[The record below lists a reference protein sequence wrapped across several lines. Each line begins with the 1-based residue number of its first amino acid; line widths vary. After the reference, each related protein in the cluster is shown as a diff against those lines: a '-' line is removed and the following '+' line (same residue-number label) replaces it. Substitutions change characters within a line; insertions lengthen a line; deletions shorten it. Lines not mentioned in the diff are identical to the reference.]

1 MNTVRFT
8 LLSAL
13 LLGSTGVAAAPPE
26 QPVPPDPSAA
36 PTSPGRSPAVTYL
49 MQADHIP
56 EAEARERLDV
66 QMEVIALTDRIEREK
81 DGAFSSVVIQHE
93 PVFKVIVSFADNKD
107 RQAWA
112 AQLSPRL
119 RRYVQL
125 RVAKRSR
132 EARRSEMG
140 RLNAALRPAG
150 VPFHLGYDD
159 LADKFIIYVED
170 AAAANRLKALAP
182 PALSA
187 DLRAEVA
194 PLPRPE
200 APPTGVQAGDWAEAG
215 YEVYTDI
222 SPLGR
227 MCTLAFPI
235 TFGASNTKG
244 ILTAGHCT
252 EPKNL
257 YMNGH
262 WVTFPAPPYFE
273 RNADA
278 YDYAIYETGS
288 LNSDYQV
295 FYRDKNGIPEFAD
308 TGWLHAKNFI
318 SGFNQVNGMTVCKS
332 GGATGI
338 TCGKIVDD
346 AYEYRPGWWFIRVS
360 QTQQADISEE
370 GDSGGPW
377 FLYPGSS
384 IDITA
389 AGIHNAGSGTGYS
402 STAVYMPIDRVFD
415 HVSNVRLILKP

>member
-1 MNTVRFT
+1 MLVTSC
-8 LLSAL
+8 LL
-13 LLGSTGVAAAPPE
+13 VAASAAAAQPQ
-26 QPVPPDPSAA
+26 QPVPPDPATVPA
-36 PTSPGRSPAVTYL
+36 SPGRSPAMTYL
-49 MQADHIP
+49 MQAHHIS
-56 EAEARERLDV
+56 EAEARERIDV
-66 QMEVIALTDRIEREK
+66 QTEVIALTNKIQQEK
-81 DGAFSSVVIQHE
+81 DAAFSSVVIQHE
-93 PVFKVIVSFADNKD
+93 PVFKVIVIFADTKD
-107 RQAWA
+107 RKAW
-112 AQLSPRL
+112 LGEISPRL

-132 EARRSEMG
+132 EGKRSEMA
-140 RLNAALRPAG
+140 RLSAALRPAG
-150 VPFHLGYDD
+150 VPFHLGYDNLAERFIIHVED
-159 LADKFIIYVED
+159 SAAADK
-170 AAAANRLKALAP
+170 LKTLVPAALA
-182 PALSA
+182 S
-187 DLRAEVA
+187 DVQTDIA
-194 PLPRPE
+194 PLPKPE
-200 APPTGVQAGDWAEAG
+200 AGPTGVQAGDWSEAG
-215 YEVYTDI
+215 YEDYTDI

-257 YMNGH
+257 YINSH

-308 TGWLHAKNFI
+308 TGWLHTKNYI
-318 SGFNQVNGMTVCKS
+318 TGFNQVNGMTVCKS
-332 GGATGI
+332 GGTTGI

-346 AYEYRPGWWFIRVS
+346 SYEYRPGWWFIEVS

-402 STAVYMPIDRVFD
+402 SIAVYMPIDRVFD
-415 HVSNVRLILKP
+415 HVANVHLILKP